1 MPVLHSVPPHEDLRK
16 LYWQDQKTSRQIAK
30 TYGVH
35 HITVLKWLTT
45 YGIPRRH
52 YRKRK
57 ANFSKTD
64 LTYLYCD
71 LGLTQKEIGKKYGV
85 VQAMVSR
92 RMLEWGIKTRSRSEL
107 VSGIHNPFYGKK
119 HTEEEKEKERN
130 SIYHRNLAGSK
141 NPFYGK
147 HHSEETLKKIMN
159 ARQIKPNKAE
169 LKFDSILAN
178 LTPDFRYNGDFRCG
192 ISIGGKI
199 PDWVNVNGQ
208 KKVIELLGH
217 GWHIQN
223 KWFKVPQGKT
233 KEEILKH
240 YHNFGWRCLAVYDYE
255 LRNQSL
261 LKDTILNFV
270 EAT

>member
-1 MPVLHSVPPHEDLRK
+1 MPVMHSVPQHEDLRK
-16 LYWQDQKTSRQIAK
+16 FYWQDQKSSRQIAK
-30 TYGVH
+30 IYGVDH
-35 HITVLKWLTT
+35 DTVLKWLKA
-45 YGIPRRH
+45 YNIPRRH
-52 YRKRK
+52 YRERK
-57 ANFSKTD
+57 TNFSKAD
-64 LTYLYCD
+64 LTNLYCD
-71 LGLTQKEIGKKYGV
+71 LKLTQKEIGKRYGV
-85 VQAMVSR
+85 SQSIVGRWMVK
-92 RMLEWGIKTRSRSEL
+92 WGIQRRSTSEL

-130 SIYHRNLAGSK
+130 SAYHRNLGGSK

-147 HHSEETLKKIMN
+147 HHSEETLKRIMS

-169 LKFDSILAN
+169 LNLDSMLTN

-240 YHNFGWRCLAVYDYE
+240 YHNFGWSCLAVYDYE
-255 LRNQSL
+255 LRDQSL
-261 LKDTILNFV
+261 LKDRILNFV
-270 EAT
+270 EAI